1 MTLEYGDV
9 VNQEVVDAAVSMT
22 IRLRGETPSLPLE
35 RLVEQAVHRCFCAC
49 VIDSEDEIEHALSGT
64 HAAMTR
70 EVRRR
75 IDVLDVA
82 TAQNIQDRVDEASR
96 ESFPA
101 SDPPA
106 WISRKS
112 AD

>member
-1 MTLEYGDV
+1 MTLEYGDAI
-9 VNQEVVDAAVSMT
+9 NQEVVDAAVLMT
-22 IRLRGETPSLPLE
+22 IKLRGETPGLPLE

-49 VIDSEDEIEHALSGT
+49 VIDSEDEIEHGLSGT
-64 HAAMTR
+64 HAAMIR

-75 IDVLDVA
+75 VDELIEA
-82 TAQNIQDRVDEASR
+82 TAQNIHDRVDEASR

-106 WISRKS
+106 WISRGS
-112 AD
+112 SD